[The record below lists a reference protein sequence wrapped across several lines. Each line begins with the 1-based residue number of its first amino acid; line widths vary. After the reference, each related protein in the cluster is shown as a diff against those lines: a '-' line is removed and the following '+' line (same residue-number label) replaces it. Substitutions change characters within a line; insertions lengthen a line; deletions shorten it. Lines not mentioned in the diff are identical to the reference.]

1 MSILYIIAALLV
13 IAAVISL
20 VLSLLGIVVTGAL
33 KLLPGVFIV
42 LAIIFLRG
50 AVASM
55 CMSRTNGRSAS
66 CCVPIGCRHRGPRV
80 FHTVTKRPQGRPWSL
95 GSYLHAR

>member
-42 LAIIFLRG
+42 LAIFFC
-50 AVASM
+50 A
-55 CMSRTNGRSAS
+55 GRSHRCA
-66 CCVPIGCRHRGPRV
+66 CPGQMEEALAVVCR
-80 FHTVTKRPQGRPWSL
+80 
-95 GSYLHAR
+95 

>member
-42 LAIIFLRG
+42 LAIIFFC
-50 AVASM
+50 A
-55 CMSRTNGRSAS
+55 GRSHRCARPGRMEEALAA
-66 CCVPIGCRHRGPRV
+66 VCR
-80 FHTVTKRPQGRPWSL
+80 
-95 GSYLHAR
+95 

>member
-42 LAIIFLRG
+42 LAIIFFARG
-50 AVASM
+50 
-55 CMSRTNGRSAS
+55 GRID
-66 CCVPIGCRHRGPRV
+66 VHV
-80 FHTVTKRPQGRPWSL
+80 QDKWKKR
-95 GSYLHAR
+95 

>member
-1 MSILYIIAALLV
+1 MREPEGACAGIVGKTIWGGAMSILYIIAALLV

-42 LAIIFLRG
+42 LAIIFFARG
-50 AVASM
+50 
-55 CMSRTNGRSAS
+55 GRIDVH
-66 CCVPIGCRHRGPRV
+66 VPDKWK
-80 FHTVTKRPQGRPWSL
+80 KR
-95 GSYLHAR
+95 

>member
-1 MSILYIIAALLV
+1 MSILYTIAALLV

-42 LAIIFLRG
+42 LAIIFLG
-50 AVASM
+50 LA
-55 CMSRTNGRSAS
+55 
-66 CCVPIGCRHRGPRV
+66 
-80 FHTVTKRPQGRPWSL
+80 
-95 GSYLHAR
+95 

>member
-1 MSILYIIAALLV
+1 MSILYIIAVLLV

-42 LAIIFLRG
+42 LAIIFFARG
-50 AVASM
+50 
-55 CMSRTNGRSAS
+55 GRIDVH
-66 CCVPIGCRHRGPRV
+66 VPDEWK
-80 FHTVTKRPQGRPWSL
+80 KR
-95 GSYLHAR
+95 

>member
-33 KLLPGVFIV
+33 KLLPGHYLFC
-42 LAIIFLRG
+42 A
-50 AVASM
+50 
-55 CMSRTNGRSAS
+55 GRSHRCA
-66 CCVPIGCRHRGPRV
+66 CPGQMEEALAVVCR
-80 FHTVTKRPQGRPWSL
+80 
-95 GSYLHAR
+95 